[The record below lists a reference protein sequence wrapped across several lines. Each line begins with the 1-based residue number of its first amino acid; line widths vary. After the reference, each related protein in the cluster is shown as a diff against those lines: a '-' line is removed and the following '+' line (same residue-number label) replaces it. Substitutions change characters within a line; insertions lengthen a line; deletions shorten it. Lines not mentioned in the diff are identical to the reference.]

1 MFFRCFSLVFL
12 CKSMRVGEKK
22 TQSAGKNTKFQYALQ
37 TLLALGAY
45 SYERTQ
51 ISFTVLDTPTNNNY
65 CLVSHY
71 SLLVGSNVIH
81 VCFTG
86 SLHLY
91 VLNESSCFRF
101 FPFFSPWVLS
111 TRPLPR
117 HALQTGCT
125 VWYLS
130 SMAAV
135 IASGLLWPHTKQFFR
150 YQHLAE

>member
-1 MFFRCFSLVFL
+1 MHSPLHSIPHIFGRMHAPVHRRTCIQHLGRSVFFRCFSSVFF

-22 TQSAGKNTKFQYALQ
+22 TQSAGKNTKFQYAIQ

-45 SYERTQ
+45 SFERTH
-51 ISFTVLDTPTNNNY
+51 ISFTVLDTPPNKNY

-86 SLHLY
+86 SLPSLC
-91 VLNESSCFRF
+91 LNQSSCFRV

-111 TRPLPR
+111 TRPLP
-117 HALQTGCT
+117 
-125 VWYLS
+125 
-130 SMAAV
+130 
-135 IASGLLWPHTKQFFR
+135 
-150 YQHLAE
+150 